1 MVQCH
6 TVNYNYMTMSKPT
19 FTDEFKQGV
28 VQYVADHPDESKLS
42 IAKRFGIADS
52 TVHKW
57 LKDAVDNNGTIS
69 SRGSGNYSSDEAKE
83 IARLRKELKDTQDA
97 LDVLKKA
104 IGILGK

>member
-1 MVQCH
+1 
-6 TVNYNYMTMSKPT
+6 MSKPT

-57 LKDAVDNNGTIS
+57 LKDAADNNGTIS

-83 IARLRKELKDTQDA
+83 IAKLKKELKDTKDA

-104 IGILGK
+104 IGILGN

>member
-1 MVQCH
+1 
-6 TVNYNYMTMSKPT
+6 MSVSKLS

-28 VQYVADHPDESKLS
+28 VQYVLDHPDESKLS
-42 IAKRFGIADS
+42 VAKQFGIADS

-57 LKDAVDNNGTIS
+57 LNDAQNNNGTII
-69 SRGSGNYSSDEAKE
+69 SRGSGNYASDEAKE
-83 IARLRKELKDTQDA
+83 TAKLKKELKDTQAA

>member
-1 MVQCH
+1 
-6 TVNYNYMTMSKPT
+6 MTKPK

-28 VQYVADHPDESKLS
+28 IQYIDDHPNESKLS
-42 IAKRFGIADS
+42 VAKRFGIADS
-52 TVHKW
+52 TIHKW
-57 LKDAVDNNGTIS
+57 LKDAKENNGMIQ

-83 IARLRKELKDTQDA
+83 LARLRKELKDTQDA

>member
-1 MVQCH
+1 M
-6 TVNYNYMTMSKPT
+6 NKNKPN

-28 VQYVADHPDESKLS
+28 VQYVLDHPNESKVAV
-42 IAKRFGIADS
+42 AKQFGIADS

-57 LKDAVDNNGTIS
+57 LKDAKKNDGTII

-83 IARLRKELKDTQDA
+83 IARLKKELKDTKDA

>member
-1 MVQCH
+1 MEKK
-6 TVNYNYMTMSKPT
+6 MTKPK

-28 VQYVADHPDESKLS
+28 IQYMDDHPNESKLS
-42 IAKRFGIADS
+42 VAKRFGIADS
-52 TVHKW
+52 TIHKW
-57 LKDAVDNNGTIS
+57 LKDAKENNGMIQ

-83 IARLRKELKDTQDA
+83 LARLRKELKDTQDA

>member
-1 MVQCH
+1 MA
-6 TVNYNYMTMSKPT
+6 KPT
-19 FTDEFKQGV
+19 FTDEFKQVV
-28 VQYVADHPDESKLS
+28 VQYVIDHPHESKLS
-42 IAKRFGIADS
+42 IAKRFDIADS

-57 LKDAVDNNGTIS
+57 VKDADKNNGTIV
-69 SRGSGNYSSDEAKE
+69 SRGSGNFSSDEAKE